1 MRFWKLTIIKVLVGF
16 IGGFIVCFLL
26 VKPTIHKAID
36 KETTKNEIA
45 IRKIKKPQDLSVVLS
60 PECIPKPIND
70 NDCVDISSLSD
81 SRKKRVYRWLEN

>member
-16 IGGFIVCFLL
+16 IGGFIMCFLL

-60 PECIPKPIND
+60 PECIPKPINE
-70 NDCVDISSLSD
+70 NDVSTYLHYLIAE
-81 SRKKRVYRWLEN
+81 KKGCIVG

>member
-1 MRFWKLTIIKVLVGF
+1 MRFWKLTVIKVLVGF

-45 IRKIKKPQDLSVVLS
+45 IRKIKKPQEYILLNVVMVLVVVS
-60 PECIPKPIND
+60 EKF
-70 NDCVDISSLSD
+70 L
-81 SRKKRVYRWLEN
+81 L